1 MTAGERHGDVDS
13 EERFT
18 ALYRAHHAAVLRYA
32 ARRTD
37 PDTARDVVADT
48 FLVAWRRL
56 ADLPASPAELEPW
69 LYGVARRSL
78 ANAQR
83 SRRRTERV
91 TARLAREPRDTS
103 PAPDLV
109 EAATAQANLDQAL
122 RRVPGRD
129 QEVLRLVG
137 WEELDL
143 AAIALALGCSRATA
157 SVRLHRARRR
167 LARAM
172 NAIDRSQRSA
182 DDAAAPGT
190 MRTTIKRETT

>member
-1 MTAGERHGDVDS
+1 M
-13 EERFT
+13 
-18 ALYRAHHAAVLRYA
+18 
-32 ARRTD
+32 
-37 PDTARDVVADT
+37 
-48 FLVAWRRL
+48 
-56 ADLPASPAELEPW
+56 
-69 LYGVARRSL
+69 
-78 ANAQR
+78 
-83 SRRRTERV
+83 

-103 PAPDLV
+103 PAPDLA

-143 AAIALALGCSRATA
+143 AATALALGCSRATA